1 MTTLQVMWWLL
12 ALSGVVQ
19 IVTQGSIFEGFRRK
33 VADRS
38 RFFGE
43 LIHCP
48 LCFGVWV
55 AGWMTLVGFGSPSTT
70 LLFWPSWMAQQGKL
84 AVALDILARLIA
96 AILDG
101 AALSLVAFGWTV
113 LRGWLSRP
121 AVVPSAAHP
130 PVTEAVPRPR
140 AVEAV
145 PASLMRPFQ
154 PAMQPFKAALPPCP
168 ISPPEEASKP
178 DGFQSGASPA

>member
-84 AVALDILARLIA
+84 AVARDILARLIA

-101 AALSLVAFGWTV
+101 AALSLVAFGLTV
-113 LRGWLSRP
+113 LSASLLRS
-121 AVVPSAAHP
+121 AVVAAAAQFR
-130 PVTEAVPRPR
+130 VAVAVPLRR
-140 AVEAV
+140 GVAAV
-145 PASLMRPFQ
+145 PFSLMHAIL
-154 PAMQPFKAALPPCP
+154 PAMRLLFVALPAYPKCAH
-168 ISPPEEASKP
+168 EE
-178 DGFQSGASPA
+178 F